1 MKKIIFGIFVLLTSS
16 LIFSQSVD
24 GGPLNIP
31 VDGIVDGI
39 YIQEHIPTKRLVPYE
54 FVREADV
61 MFQKRVWRYIDL
73 REKINHPMYFPMDK
87 VDENTGWVRNTNRW
101 SL

>member
-1 MKKIIFGIFVLLTSS
+1 MKK
-16 LIFSQSVD
+16 LIFNILMSLSISSYFAQGVD

-54 FVREADV
+54 FVGGTL
-61 MFQKRVWRYIDL
+61 I
-73 REKINHPMYFPMDK
+73 
-87 VDENTGWVRNTNRW
+87 
-101 SL
+101 